1 MTEVKPAQEFDV
13 RVEFSD
19 GADEGPWSLKADHY
33 DIRHANE
40 KKNITEDVIVW
51 RLYDKKPNVLT
62 EDYYEHKSDKR
73 PLDKKPE
80 GNKKS
85 GSERLAKKAKNV
97 ERSDVDVDSVLKGVQ
112 LEIKSLRDDVDTL
125 KKKVKE
131 LQDMQKPVEENRLT
145 GIVTHRDM
153 EVFNRLSPMEKNK
166 YHGGEK
172 WQGITVCKTKICASY
187 KIIDDEYKCESLE
200 IKEGKKESKSEA
212 HRRWPGPAQAVTARD
227 LNNPGIW

>member
-1 MTEVKPAQEFDV
+1 MFNQSLLVRGGWIGILFEVEEEASHEKKQKRTWYNGKILTVTEVKPAQEFDV

-112 LEIKSLRDDVDTL
+112 LEIKSLRDDVDNL
-125 KKKVKE
+125 KKKAKE
-131 LQDMQKPVEENRLT
+131 LQDTQSTNK
-145 GIVTHRDM
+145 
-153 EVFNRLSPMEKNK
+153 LS
-166 YHGGEK
+166 
-172 WQGITVCKTKICASY
+172 IF
-187 KIIDDEYKCESLE
+187 
-200 IKEGKKESKSEA
+200 
-212 HRRWPGPAQAVTARD
+212 
-227 LNNPGIW
+227 